1 MRRLLC
7 VTGLLSMLSAPL
19 AAADTAPTIPF
30 EKYRLPNGLEVIL
43 SQDRALP
50 LVTVDIWYH
59 VGAANEEAGRTG
71 FAHLFEHMMFTG
83 SRHVPR
89 GVADKLLEAAGVS
102 DSNASTSF
110 DRTNYYDTLPS
121 NQLELALWVHADRM
135 GYLLDSLDQKA
146 LSNQQDVVRNER
158 RERIEN
164 QPYGI
169 VDEAVFRSLF
179 PPGHPYRPYV
189 MGSHADIQA
198 AQLADVRDFFKH
210 YYRPN
215 NATLTIVGDFDPAA
229 AKTLVNRYFG
239 SFRRGPDVAAP
250 VVVTPPIVGERRL
263 TITDQI
269 ELERVD
275 LAWLT
280 PARFKADDAELTVA
294 AHILAG
300 GKSSRLYNKLVYEL
314 QLAQEVSAAQDANA
328 LTSIFD
334 VQAFARPGHT
344 AAELEAAI
352 DVELDRFAAEGP
364 TAAEVERARNQIERS
379 MYQDLQKIYGRADT
393 LNMYN
398 QYTGDPGYL
407 PKDVAR
413 YTALTPASV
422 QRAAREH
429 LRRNARVVVLAV
441 RGAKKLDPE
450 PAVTPPASARAT
462 ESINADEAWRRK
474 SPAAG
479 PARAPALP
487 APQSFR
493 LANGLT
499 VLHLQR
505 PNLPIVSAQ
514 LVVNA
519 GLAASDP
526 ARPGAADFA
535 AAMLEEGTTTRDTL
549 QIAQQIEQLGAGYG
563 AQTRRDSTSLRID
576 ALARNFPTALELLA
590 DIAQHPTFPAEEIE
604 RQRKARLS
612 EIVEAREDSGTL
624 AEVAFARALYGP
636 DHPYG
641 RSNLGTEQSMRSIDA
656 ADLRDFW
663 QRWFRPDNAAL
674 VVVGDIDTASLRAL
688 AERLWSSWTAHS
700 AATPQTR
707 APSPPPPTPDA
718 ARFVIIDKPGAPQT
732 ALRIG
737 RIGTVR
743 TTPDFAALQVL
754 NEAIG
759 GGFTSR
765 LNLDLREDKGYTYGI
780 GSRFEY
786 GRRPGPF
793 VVRTAVRADASAPAI
808 QEILA
813 QLKRA
818 GTAMLTA
825 EELQRARGSL
835 TQSLPAMFETNGATG
850 ASFGELFAY
859 GLPLDYF
866 RKLPAQLGAVRA
878 GELPAL
884 AQRYFDPASM
894 VVVAVGDRAGLQRKL
909 EELHMGPIETWAISG
924 NLF

>member
-1 MRRLLC
+1 MFKLICLA
-7 VTGLLSMLSAPL
+7 GLASMLSAPL
-19 AAADTAPTIPF
+19 AALEPGPTIPY
-30 EKYRLPNGLEVIL
+30 EKYQLPNGLEVIL
-43 SQDRALP
+43 SQDRTLP

-59 VGAANEEAGRTG
+59 VGAANEEPTRTG

-83 SRHVPR
+83 SKHVPR
-89 GVADKLLEAAGVS
+89 GLADKLLEAAGAS

-121 NQLELALWVHADRM
+121 NQLELALWTHADRM

-179 PPGHPYRPYV
+179 PVGHPYRPYI

-198 AQLADVRDFFKH
+198 ARLADVRDFFKR

-215 NATLTIVGDFDPAA
+215 NATLTIVGDFDAET
-229 AKTLVNRYFG
+229 AKRLVNKYFG
-239 SFRRGPDVAAP
+239 SFRRGPDVARPAI
-250 VVVTPPIVGERRL
+250 VAPPIVGERRE
-263 TITDQI
+263 TVTDRI

-280 PARFKADDAELTVA
+280 PARFKPDDADLGIA

-300 GKSSRLYNKLVYEL
+300 GKSSRLYRRLVYEL
-314 QLAQEVSAAQDANA
+314 QLAQEVSAAQDAYA

-344 AAELEAAI
+344 AAELQAAI
-352 DVELDRFAAEGP
+352 DVELDRFVAEGP
-364 TAAEVERARNQIERS
+364 TEAEVERARNQIERS
-379 MYQDLQKIYGRADT
+379 TYQGLQKVVGRADT

-407 PKDVAR
+407 PKDIAR
-413 YTALTPASV
+413 YAAVTTASV
-422 QRAAREH
+422 QRAMRAH
-429 LRRNARVVVLAV
+429 LSKDARVVVFAV
-441 RGAKKLDPE
+441 RGDKKLDPE
-450 PAVTPPASARAT
+450 PSVTPPPRSRAT
-462 ESINADEAWRRK
+462 ESINADESWRRK
-474 SPAAG
+474 PPAAG
-479 PARAPALP
+479 PAPVPTLP
-487 APQSFR
+487 APQSFK

-505 PNLPIVSAQ
+505 SALPIVTAQ

-519 GLAASDP
+519 GLGANDP
-526 ARPGAADFA
+526 ALPGAADFA
-535 AAMLEEGTTTRDTL
+535 AGMLEEGTTTRNAV
-549 QIAQQIEQLGAGYG
+549 QIAQEIEQLGAGYS
-563 AQTRRDSTSLRID
+563 AHTRRDATLLRID
-576 ALARNFPTALELLA
+576 ALARNFPAALGLVA
-590 DIAQHPTFPAEEIE
+590 DIAQHPTFPAEEVE
-604 RQRKARLS
+604 RQRKAHLS
-612 EIVEAREDSGTL
+612 AIVEAREDAGTL
-624 AEVAFARALYGP
+624 AEVAFSRALYGA

-641 RSNLGTEQSMRSIDA
+641 RSNLGTEESMQRIGE

-663 QRWFRPDNAAL
+663 RRWFRPDNAAL
-674 VVVGDIDTASLRAL
+674 VVVGAIDAAELRQL
-688 AERLWSSWTAHS
+688 AERLWASW
-700 AATPQTR
+700 AAAPIAAAPKPETP
-707 APSPPPPTPDA
+707 A
-718 ARFVIIDKPGAPQT
+718 AGTVARVVIVDKPSAPQ
-732 ALRIG
+732 AELRIG
-737 RIGTVR
+737 RISTVR
-743 TTPDFAALQVL
+743 TTPDFPALQVL

-765 LNLDLREDKGYTYGI
+765 LNLDLREEKGYTYGI

-793 VVRTAVRADASAPAI
+793 VVRTAVKSDVAVPAI

-813 QLKRA
+813 QLRRA
-818 GTAMLTA
+818 GAAPLTP

-835 TQSLPAMFETNGATG
+835 TRSLPAMFETNGATG
-850 ASFGELFAY
+850 SSFGELFAY
-859 GLPLDYF
+859 ALPLDYF
-866 RKLPAQLGAVRA
+866 RQLPSQLTKVGAA
-878 GELPAL
+878 DLPPL
-884 AQRYFDPASM
+884 ARRYFDPASM
-894 VVVAVGDRAGLQRKL
+894 VVIAVGDRASLQPALDALKL
-909 EELHMGPIETWAISG
+909 GPLEVWPIG
-924 NLF
+924 GKLF

>member
-1 MRRLLC
+1 MFKLICLA
-7 VTGLLSMLSAPL
+7 GLASMLSAPL
-19 AAADTAPTIPF
+19 AALEPAPTIPY
-30 EKYRLPNGLEVIL
+30 EKYQLPNGLEVIL
-43 SQDRALP
+43 SQDRTLP

-59 VGAANEEAGRTG
+59 VGAANEEPTRTG

-83 SRHVPR
+83 SKHVPR
-89 GVADKLLEAAGVS
+89 GLADKLLEAAGAS

-121 NQLELALWVHADRM
+121 NQLELALWTHADRM

-169 VDEAVFRSLF
+169 VDEAVFRNLF
-179 PPGHPYRPYV
+179 PVGHPYRPYI

-198 AQLADVRDFFKH
+198 ARLADVRDFFKR

-215 NATLTIVGDFDPAA
+215 NATLTIVGDFDAET
-229 AKTLVNRYFG
+229 AKRLVNKYFG
-239 SFRRGPDVAAP
+239 SFRRGPDVARPSIVA
-250 VVVTPPIVGERRL
+250 PPIVGERRE
-263 TITDQI
+263 TVTDRI

-280 PARFKADDAELTVA
+280 PARFKPDDADLGIA

-300 GKSSRLYNKLVYEL
+300 GKSSRLYKRLVYEL
-314 QLAQEVSAAQDANA
+314 QLAQEVSAAQDAYS

-344 AAELEAAI
+344 AAELQAAI

-364 TAAEVERARNQIERS
+364 TEAEVERARNQIERS
-379 MYQDLQKIYGRADT
+379 TYQDLQKVVGRADT

-407 PKDVAR
+407 PKDIAR
-413 YTALTPASV
+413 YAAVTTASV
-422 QRAAREH
+422 QRAVRAH
-429 LRRNARVVVLAV
+429 LSKDARVVVFAV

-450 PAVTPPASARAT
+450 PAVTPPPRTRAT
-462 ESINADEAWRRK
+462 ESINADESWRRK
-474 SPAAG
+474 PPPAG
-479 PARAPALP
+479 PAPVPTLP
-487 APQSFR
+487 APQSFK

-505 PNLPIVSAQ
+505 SALPIVTAQ

-519 GLAASDP
+519 GLGANDP
-526 ARPGAADFA
+526 ALPGAADFA
-535 AAMLEEGTTTRDTL
+535 AGMLEEGTTTRNSV
-549 QIAQQIEQLGAGYG
+549 QIAQEIEQLGAGYS
-563 AQTRRDSTSLRID
+563 AQTRRDATLLRID
-576 ALARNFPTALELLA
+576 ALARNFPAALGLVA
-590 DIAQHPTFPAEEIE
+590 DIAQHPTFPAEEVE
-604 RQRKARLS
+604 RQRKAHLS
-612 EIVEAREDSGTL
+612 AIVEAREDAGTL
-624 AEVAFARALYGP
+624 AEVAFRRALYGT

-641 RSNLGTEQSMRSIDA
+641 RSNLGTEESMQRIGE

-663 QRWFRPDNAAL
+663 RRWFRPDNAAL
-674 VVVGDIDTASLRAL
+674 IVVGAIDAAELRQL
-688 AERLWSSWTAHS
+688 AERLWAPW
-700 AATPQTR
+700 AA
-707 APSPPPPTPDA
+707 APIA
-718 ARFVIIDKPGAPQT
+718 AASKPEAPAASTVARVVIVDKPSAPQ
-732 ALRIG
+732 AELRIG

-743 TTPDFAALQVL
+743 TTPDFPALQVL

-765 LNLDLREDKGYTYGI
+765 LNLDLREEKGYTYGI

-793 VVRTAVRADASAPAI
+793 VVRTAVKSDVAVPAI
-808 QEILA
+808 REILA
-813 QLKRA
+813 QLRRA
-818 GTAMLTA
+818 GAAPLTP

-835 TQSLPAMFETNGATG
+835 TRSLPAMFETNGATG
-850 ASFGELFAY
+850 SSFGELFAY
-859 GLPLDYF
+859 ALPLDYF
-866 RKLPAQLGAVRA
+866 RQLPSQLTKVGAA
-878 GELPAL
+878 DLPPL
-884 AQRYFDPASM
+884 ARRYFDPASM
-894 VVVAVGDRAGLQRKL
+894 VVIAVGDRASLQPALEALKL
-909 EELHMGPIETWAISG
+909 GPLEVWPIG
-924 NLF
+924 GKLF

>member
-1 MRRLLC
+1 MFRLLC
-7 VTGLLSMLSAPL
+7 LAGLATMLSAPL
-19 AAADTAPTIPF
+19 AAAEIAPTIPY

-43 SQDRALP
+43 SQDRTLP

-59 VGAANEEAGRTG
+59 VGAANEEPTRTG

-83 SRHVPR
+83 SKHVPR
-89 GVADKLLEAAGVS
+89 GLADKLLEAAGAS

-121 NQLELALWVHADRM
+121 NQLELALWTHADRM

-179 PPGHPYRPYV
+179 PVGHPYRPYI

-198 AQLADVRDFFKH
+198 ARLTDVRDFFKR

-215 NATLTIVGDFDPAA
+215 NATLTIVGDFDAA
-229 AKTLVNRYFG
+229 TAKRLVSRYFG
-239 SFRRGPDVAAP
+239 SFKRGPDVAPPAA
-250 VVVTPPIVGERRL
+250 VTPPIVGERRE
-263 TITDQI
+263 TVTDRI

-280 PARFKADDAELTVA
+280 PPRFKPDDAELSIA

-314 QLAQEVSAAQDANA
+314 QLAQEVSAAQDAYA

-344 AAELEAAI
+344 APELQAAI

-364 TAAEVERARNQIERS
+364 TEAEVERARNQIERS
-379 MYQDLQKIYGRADT
+379 MYQSLQKVVGRADT

-407 PKDVAR
+407 PKDVER
-413 YTALTPASV
+413 YAAVTPATV
-422 QRAAREH
+422 QRAVRAH
-429 LRRNARVVVLAV
+429 LRKDARVVVFAV
-441 RGAKKLDPE
+441 RGAKRLDPE
-450 PAVTPPASARAT
+450 PAAGARAHTRAT
-462 ESINADEAWRRK
+462 ESINADESWRRK
-474 SPAAG
+474 VPAAG
-479 PARAPALP
+479 PAPVPTLP
-487 APQSFR
+487 APQSFK

-505 PNLPIVSAQ
+505 SGLPIVTAQ

-519 GLAASDP
+519 GLGANDP
-526 ARPGAADFA
+526 MRPGAANFA
-535 AAMLEEGTTTRDTL
+535 AAMLEEGTTTKSSV
-549 QIAQQIEQLGAGYG
+549 QIAQDIEQLGAGYA
-563 AQTRRDSTSLRID
+563 AQTRRDATLLRID
-576 ALARNFPTALELLA
+576 ALARNFPAALGLVA
-590 DIAQHPTFPAEEIE
+590 DIAQHPTFPADEIE
-604 RQRKARLS
+604 RQRKAHLS
-612 EIVEAREDSGTL
+612 EIVEAREDAGTL
-624 AEVAFARALYGP
+624 AEVAFSRALYGP

-641 RSNLGTEQSMRSIDA
+641 RSNLGTEESMQRIGE
-656 ADLRDFW
+656 ADLHEFW

-674 VVVGDIDTASLRAL
+674 VVVGAIDAASLRAL
-688 AERLWSSWTAHS
+688 AERLWGSWTA
-700 AATPQTR
+700 APVATASKAE
-707 APSPPPPTPDA
+707 APAVTTA
-718 ARFVIIDKPGAPQT
+718 ARVVIVDKPGAPQ
-732 ALRIG
+732 AELRIG

-765 LNLDLREDKGYTYGI
+765 LNLDLREEKGYTYGI

-793 VVRTAVRADASAPAI
+793 VVRTAVKSAIAVPAI
-808 QEILA
+808 EEILA

-818 GTAMLTA
+818 GAAPLTP

-835 TQSLPAMFETNGATG
+835 TQSLPAMFETNSATG
-850 ASFGELFAY
+850 SSFGELFAY

-866 RKLPAQLGAVRA
+866 RRLPSQLTQVRA
-878 GELPAL
+878 ADLPPL
-884 AQRYFDPASM
+884 ARRYFDPAST
-894 VVVAVGDRAGLQRKL
+894 VVIAVGDRASLQPAL
-909 EELHMGPIETWAISG
+909 EALRLGPLEVWAIAG
-924 NLF
+924 TLF

>member
-1 MRRLLC
+1 MFRLLC
-7 VTGLLSMLSAPL
+7 LAGLATMLSAPL
-19 AAADTAPTIPF
+19 AAAKIAPTIPY

-43 SQDRALP
+43 SQDRTLP

-59 VGAANEEAGRTG
+59 VGAANEEPTRTG

-83 SRHVPR
+83 SKHVPR
-89 GVADKLLEAAGVS
+89 GLADKLLEAAGAS

-121 NQLELALWVHADRM
+121 NQLELALWTHADRM

-179 PPGHPYRPYV
+179 PAGHPYRPYI

-198 AQLADVRDFFKH
+198 ARLTDVRDFFKR

-215 NATLTIVGDFDPAA
+215 NATLTIVGDFDTAT
-229 AKTLVNRYFG
+229 AKRLVSKYFG
-239 SFRRGPDVAAP
+239 SFRRGPDVSRPA
-250 VVVTPPIVGERRL
+250 VVTPPIIGERRE
-263 TITDQI
+263 TVTDRI

-280 PARFKADDAELTVA
+280 PPRFKSDDAELSIA

-314 QLAQEVSAAQDANA
+314 QLAQEVSAAQDAYA

-344 AAELEAAI
+344 APELQAAI

-364 TAAEVERARNQIERS
+364 TEAEVERARNQIERS
-379 MYQDLQKIYGRADT
+379 MYQSLQKVVGRADT

-407 PKDVAR
+407 PRDVER
-413 YTALTPASV
+413 YAAITAASV
-422 QRAAREH
+422 QRAVRAH
-429 LRRNARVVVLAV
+429 LRKDARVVVFAV

-450 PAVTPPASARAT
+450 PDVTAPARTRAT
-462 ESINADEAWRRK
+462 ESINADESWRRK
-474 SPAAG
+474 APAAG
-479 PARAPALP
+479 PAPVPSLP
-487 APQSFR
+487 APQSFK

-499 VLHLQR
+499 VLHSQR
-505 PNLPIVSAQ
+505 SGLPIVTAQ

-519 GLAASDP
+519 GLGANDP
-526 ARPGAADFA
+526 MRPGAADFA
-535 AAMLEEGTTTRDTL
+535 AAMLEEGTTTKSSV
-549 QIAQQIEQLGAGYG
+549 QIAQEIEQLGAGYA
-563 AQTRRDSTSLRID
+563 AQTRRDATLLRID
-576 ALARNFPTALELLA
+576 ALARNFPAALGLVA
-590 DIAQHPTFPAEEIE
+590 DIAQHPTFPTDEIE
-604 RQRKARLS
+604 RQRKAHLS
-612 EIVEAREDSGTL
+612 EIVEAREDAGTL
-624 AEVAFARALYGP
+624 AEVAFSRALYGP

-641 RSNLGTEQSMRSIDA
+641 RSNLGTEESMQRINE
-656 ADLRDFW
+656 ADLREFW

-674 VVVGDIDTASLRAL
+674 VVVGAIDAASLRSL
-688 AERLWSSWTAHS
+688 AEQLWGSWTVAPI
-700 AATPQTR
+700 ATASKVE
-707 APSPPPPTPDA
+707 APAVTTA
-718 ARFVIIDKPGAPQT
+718 ARIVIVDKPGAPQ
-732 ALRIG
+732 AELRIG

-765 LNLDLREDKGYTYGI
+765 LNLDLREEKGYTYGI

-793 VVRTAVRADASAPAI
+793 VVRTAVKSDVAVPAI
-808 QEILA
+808 REILA

-818 GTAMLTA
+818 GAAPLTA

-835 TQSLPAMFETNGATG
+835 TQSLPAMFETNSATG
-850 ASFGELFAY
+850 SSFGELFAY

-866 RKLPAQLGAVRA
+866 RRLPSQLTQVRSA
-878 GELPAL
+878 DLPPL
-884 AQRYFDPASM
+884 ARRYFDPAST
-894 VVVAVGDRAGLQRKL
+894 VVIAVGDRASLQPAL
-909 EELHMGPIETWAISG
+909 EALRLGPLEVWAIDG
-924 NLF
+924 TLF

>member
-1 MRRLLC
+1 MFRLLC
-7 VTGLLSMLSAPL
+7 LAGLATMLSAPL
-19 AAADTAPTIPF
+19 AAAEIAPTIPY

-43 SQDRALP
+43 SQDRTLP

-59 VGAANEEAGRTG
+59 VGAANEEPTRTG

-83 SRHVPR
+83 SKHVPR
-89 GVADKLLEAAGVS
+89 GLADKLLEAAGAS

-121 NQLELALWVHADRM
+121 NQLELALWTHADRM

-179 PPGHPYRPYV
+179 PVGHPYRPYI

-198 AQLADVRDFFKH
+198 ARLTDVRDFFKR

-215 NATLTIVGDFDPAA
+215 NATLTIVGDFDAA
-229 AKTLVNRYFG
+229 TAKRLVSRYFG
-239 SFRRGPDVAAP
+239 SFKRGPDVAPPA
-250 VVVTPPIVGERRL
+250 VVTPPIVGERRE
-263 TITDQI
+263 TVTDRI

-280 PARFKADDAELTVA
+280 PPRFKPDDAELSIA

-314 QLAQEVSAAQDANA
+314 QLAQEVSAAQDAYA

-344 AAELEAAI
+344 APELQAAI

-364 TAAEVERARNQIERS
+364 TEAEVERARNQIERS
-379 MYQDLQKIYGRADT
+379 MYQSLQKVVGRADT

-407 PKDVAR
+407 PKDVER
-413 YTALTPASV
+413 YAAVTPATV
-422 QRAAREH
+422 QRAVRAH
-429 LRRNARVVVLAV
+429 LRKDARVVVFAV

-450 PAVTPPASARAT
+450 PAAGAPAHTRAT
-462 ESINADEAWRRK
+462 ESINADESWRRK
-474 SPAAG
+474 APAAG
-479 PARAPALP
+479 PAPVPTLP
-487 APQSFR
+487 APQSFK

-505 PNLPIVSAQ
+505 SGLPIVTAQ

-519 GLAASDP
+519 GLGANDP
-526 ARPGAADFA
+526 MRPGAANFA
-535 AAMLEEGTTTRDTL
+535 AAMLEEGTTTKSSV
-549 QIAQQIEQLGAGYG
+549 QIAQDIEQLGAGYA
-563 AQTRRDSTSLRID
+563 AQTRRDATLLRID
-576 ALARNFPTALELLA
+576 ALARNFPAALGLVA
-590 DIAQHPTFPAEEIE
+590 DIAQHPTFPADEIE
-604 RQRKARLS
+604 RQRKAHLS
-612 EIVEAREDSGTL
+612 EIVEAREDAGTL
-624 AEVAFARALYGP
+624 AEVAFSRALYGP

-641 RSNLGTEQSMRSIDA
+641 RSNLGTEESMQRIGE
-656 ADLRDFW
+656 ADLREFW

-674 VVVGDIDTASLRAL
+674 VVVGAIDAASLRAL
-688 AERLWSSWTAHS
+688 AERLWGSWTA
-700 AATPQTR
+700 APVATASKAE
-707 APSPPPPTPDA
+707 APAVTTA
-718 ARFVIIDKPGAPQT
+718 ARVVIVDKPGAPQ
-732 ALRIG
+732 AELRIG

-765 LNLDLREDKGYTYGI
+765 LNLDLREEKGYTYGI

-793 VVRTAVRADASAPAI
+793 VVRTAVKSAVAVPAI

-818 GTAMLTA
+818 GAAPLTP

-835 TQSLPAMFETNGATG
+835 TQSLPAMFETNSATG
-850 ASFGELFAY
+850 SSFGELFAY

-866 RKLPAQLGAVRA
+866 RRLPSQLTQVRA
-878 GELPAL
+878 ADLPPL
-884 AQRYFDPASM
+884 ARRYFDPAST
-894 VVVAVGDRAGLQRKL
+894 VVIAVGDRASLQPAL
-909 EELHMGPIETWAISG
+909 EALRLGPLEVWAIAG
-924 NLF
+924 TLF

>member
-1 MRRLLC
+1 
-7 VTGLLSMLSAPL
+7 MLSTAF
-19 AAADTAPTIPF
+19 AAAPAPTIPF

-50 LVTVDIWYH
+50 LVTVDLWYH
-59 VGAANEEAGRTG
+59 VGAANEEPGRTG

-89 GVADKLLEAAGVS
+89 GLADKLLEAAGAS
-102 DSNASTSF
+102 ESNASTSF
-110 DRTNYYDTLPS
+110 DRTDYFDTLPS
-121 NQLELALWVHADRM
+121 NQLELALWAHADRM

-169 VDEAVFRSLF
+169 VDEAVFKSLF
-179 PPGHPYRPYV
+179 PAGHPYRPYI

-198 AQLADVRDFFKH
+198 ARLTDVRDFFKR

-215 NATLTIVGDFDPAA
+215 NATLAIVGDFDAA
-229 AKTLVNRYFG
+229 TAKRLVARYFG
-239 SFRRGPDVAAP
+239 SFRRGPAVAAP
-250 VVVTPPIVGERRL
+250 VVTTPTIVGERRS
-263 TITDQI
+263 TVTDRI

-280 PARFKADDAELTVA
+280 PPRFKTDDAELGVA

-300 GKSSRLYNKLVYEL
+300 GKSSRLYQKLVYEL
-314 QLAQEVSAAQDANA
+314 QIAQEVSAAQDAYA

-334 VQAFARPGHT
+334 IQALAREGHT
-344 AAELEAAI
+344 AGELETAIDAELQRLAA
-352 DVELDRFAAEGP
+352 DGP
-364 TAAEVERARNQIERS
+364 TRAEVERAENQIERA
-379 MYQDLQKIYGRADT
+379 MYQALQTVHGRADS

-398 QYTGDPGYL
+398 HYTGDPGYL
-407 PKDVAR
+407 KQDVAR
-413 YTALTPASV
+413 YAAVTPERV
-422 QRAAREH
+422 QRAVQAH
-429 LRRNARVVVLAV
+429 LSKDARVVVSAV
-441 RGAKKLDPE
+441 RGDKKLDPD
-450 PAVTPPASARAT
+450 PAVVAAVPAPGRAT
-462 ESINADEAWRRK
+462 ESINVEEPWRRK
-474 SPAAG
+474 PPAAA

-499 VLHLQR
+499 VLHLPR
-505 PNLPIVSAQ
+505 PDLPLVSAM

-519 GLAASDP
+519 GRRANDP

-535 AAMLEEGTTTRDTL
+535 AAMLEEGTRNRNALEVARD
-549 QIAQQIEQLGAGYG
+549 IEQLGAGYG
-563 AQTRRDSTSLRID
+563 AQTRRDSTVLRID
-576 ALARNFPTALELLA
+576 ALARNFPAALDILA

-612 EIVEAREDSGTL
+612 DLVAAREDSGTL

-641 RSNLGTEQSMRSIDA
+641 SSNLGTEASIRRIDA
-656 ADLRDFW
+656 GDLSAFW
-663 QRWFRPDNAAL
+663 RRCFDPGNAAL
-674 VVVGDIDTASLRAL
+674 IVVGAIDSASLHAL
-688 AERLWSSWTAHS
+688 AERVWGSWA
-700 AATPQTR
+700 R
-707 APSPPPPTPDA
+707 APEAIGAAVPTAPAPSARVVIVDVPD
-718 ARFVIIDKPGAPQT
+718 APQT

-737 RIGTVR
+737 RIGAPR
-743 TTPDFAALQVL
+743 ATPDFPALQVL

-765 LNLDLREDKGYTYGI
+765 LNLDLREDKGYTYDI

-786 GRRPGPF
+786 GRLPGQF
-793 VVRTAVRADASAPAI
+793 VVRSAVRADVSAAAVR
-808 QEILA
+808 EILA
-813 QLKRA
+813 QLGRA
-818 GTAMLTA
+818 GTAPLTA

-835 TQSLPAMFETNGATG
+835 TRSLPALFESNGAIGT
-850 ASFGELFAY
+850 SFGDLFTY
-859 GLPLDYF
+859 DLPLDYF
-866 RKLPAQLGAVRA
+866 RTLPERLSAVRGA
-878 GELPAL
+878 LLPAL
-884 AQRYFDPASM
+884 ARRYFETSSM
-894 VVVAVGDRAGLQRKL
+894 VVVAVGDRAALKPAL
-909 EELHMGPIETWAISG
+909 EALRLGPVEIWPISS
-924 NLF
+924 LF

>member
-1 MRRLLC
+1 MFRLLC
-7 VTGLLSMLSAPL
+7 LAGLASVLSVPL
-19 AAADTAPTIPF
+19 AAADEAPTIPY
-30 EKYRLPNGLEVIL
+30 EKYRLPNGLQVIL
-43 SQDRALP
+43 SPDRTLP

-59 VGAANEEAGRTG
+59 VGAANEEPTRTG

-83 SRHVPR
+83 SKHVPR
-89 GVADKLLEAAGVS
+89 GLADRLLEAAGAS

-121 NQLELALWVHADRM
+121 NQLELALWTHADRM

-179 PPGHPYRPYV
+179 PPGHPYRPYI

-198 AQLADVRDFFKH
+198 ARLTDVRDFFKH

-215 NATLTIVGDFDPAA
+215 NATLTIVGDFDTAS
-229 AKTLVNRYFG
+229 AKRLVTKYFG
-239 SFRRGPDVAAP
+239 SFRRGPEVPRPAII
-250 VVVTPPIVGERRL
+250 TPPIVGERRE
-263 TITDQI
+263 TVTDQI

-280 PARFKADDAELTVA
+280 PPRFKADDAELSIA

-314 QLAQEVSAAQDANA
+314 QLAQEVSAAQDAYA

-344 AAELEAAI
+344 AAELQTAI
-352 DVELDRFAAEGP
+352 DVELDRFAADGP
-364 TAAEVERARNQIERS
+364 TVAEVERARNQIERT
-379 MYQDLQKIYGRADT
+379 MYQGLQKVYGRADT

-413 YTALTPASV
+413 FAAVTPATV
-422 QRAAREH
+422 QRAVRTY
-429 LRRNARVVVLAV
+429 LRKDGRVVVFAV

-450 PAVTPPASARAT
+450 PASAPAVRARAT
-462 ESINADEAWRRK
+462 ESINADEPWRNK
-474 SPAAG
+474 PPAAG
-479 PARAPALP
+479 AARAPTLP
-487 APQSFR
+487 VPQSFK

-505 PNLPIVSAQ
+505 PGLPIVTAQ
-514 LVVNA
+514 LVVDA
-519 GLAASDP
+519 GLVANDP
-526 ARPGAADFA
+526 GLPGAADFA
-535 AAMLEEGTTTRDTL
+535 AAMLEEGTTTRTSV
-549 QIAQQIEQLGAGYG
+549 QIAEQIEQLGAGYA
-563 AQTRRDSTSLRID
+563 AQTRRDATSLRMD
-576 ALARNFPTALELLA
+576 ALARNVPAALELMA

-604 RQRKARLS
+604 RQRKAHLS
-612 EIVEAREDSGTL
+612 EIVEAREDAGTL

-641 RSNLGTEQSMRSIDA
+641 RSNLGTEDSMQRIGE
-656 ADLRDFW
+656 ADLREFW
-663 QRWFRPDNAAL
+663 ARWFRPDNAAL
-674 VVVGDIDTASLRAL
+674 IVVGAIDAATLRPIV
-688 AERLWSSWTAHS
+688 ERLWGSWAAVPSAQPGRKAEVSPAPS
-700 AATPQTR
+700 AAR
-707 APSPPPPTPDA
+707 V
-718 ARFVIIDKPGAPQT
+718 VIVDKPGAPQ
-732 ALRIG
+732 AELRIG

-743 TTPDFAALQVL
+743 TTPDFPALQVL

-765 LNLDLREDKGYTYGI
+765 LNLDLREEKGYTYGI
-780 GSRFEY
+780 SSRFEY

-793 VVRTAVRADASAPAI
+793 VVRTAVKSDVAVPAVE
-808 QEILA
+808 EIRA

-818 GTAMLTA
+818 GAAPLQP

-850 ASFGELFAY
+850 SSFGELFAY
-859 GLPLDYF
+859 ALPLDYF
-866 RKLPAQLGAVRA
+866 RRLPGQLGEVRA
-878 GELPAL
+878 ADLAPL
-884 AQRYFDPASM
+884 AQRYFDPSSM
-894 VVVAVGDRAGLQRKL
+894 VVIAVGDRASLQPGLEALKL
-909 EELHMGPIETWAISG
+909 GPLEVWPVGGT
-924 NLF
+924 LF

>member
-1 MRRLLC
+1 MFKLICLA
-7 VTGLLSMLSAPL
+7 GLASMLSAPL
-19 AAADTAPTIPF
+19 AALETAPTIPY
-30 EKYRLPNGLEVIL
+30 EKYQLPNGLEVIL

-59 VGAANEEAGRTG
+59 VGAANEEPTRTG

-83 SRHVPR
+83 SKHVPR
-89 GVADKLLEAAGVS
+89 GLADKLLEAAGAS

-121 NQLELALWVHADRM
+121 NQLELALWTHADRM

-179 PPGHPYRPYV
+179 PVGHPYRPYI

-198 AQLADVRDFFKH
+198 ARLADVRDFFKR

-215 NATLTIVGDFDPAA
+215 NATLTIVGDFDPAT
-229 AKTLVNRYFG
+229 AKRLINKYFG
-239 SFRRGPDVAAP
+239 SFRRGPDVARPAIIA
-250 VVVTPPIVGERRL
+250 PPIVGERRE
-263 TITDQI
+263 TVSDQI

-280 PARFKADDAELTVA
+280 PPRFKPDDAELSIA

-300 GKSSRLYNKLVYEL
+300 GKSSRLHKRLVYEL
-314 QLAQEVSAAQDANA
+314 QLAQEVSAAQDAYA

-344 AAELEAAI
+344 AAELQAAI

-364 TAAEVERARNQIERS
+364 TEAEVERARNQIERS
-379 MYQDLQKIYGRADT
+379 MYQGLQKVVGRADT

-407 PKDVAR
+407 PKDIAR
-413 YTALTPASV
+413 YAAVTTASV
-422 QRAAREH
+422 QRAVRDH
-429 LRRNARVVVLAV
+429 LRKDARVVVFAV

-450 PAVTPPASARAT
+450 PAVTPPTRTRST
-462 ESINADEAWRRK
+462 ESINADESWRRK
-474 SPAAG
+474 PPAAG
-479 PARAPALP
+479 PAPVPNLP
-487 APQSFR
+487 APQSFK

-505 PNLPIVSAQ
+505 SALPIVTAQ

-519 GLAASDP
+519 GLAANDP
-526 ARPGAADFA
+526 ALPGAADFA
-535 AAMLEEGTTTRDTL
+535 AGMLEEGTTTRNAV
-549 QIAQQIEQLGAGYG
+549 QIAQEIEQLGAGYS
-563 AQTRRDSTSLRID
+563 AQTRRDATLLRID
-576 ALARNFPTALELLA
+576 ALARNFPAALGLVA
-590 DIAQHPTFPAEEIE
+590 DIAQHPTFPAEEVE
-604 RQRKARLS
+604 RQRKAHLS
-612 EIVEAREDSGTL
+612 AIVEAREDAGTL
-624 AEVAFARALYGP
+624 AEVAFSRALYGP

-641 RSNLGTEQSMRSIDA
+641 RSNLGTEESMQRIGE

-663 QRWFRPDNAAL
+663 RRWFRPENAAL
-674 VVVGDIDTASLRAL
+674 VVVGAIDAAELRPL
-688 AERLWSSWTAHS
+688 AERLWASWTAGTAV
-700 AATPQTR
+700 AASKPD
-707 APSPPPPTPDA
+707 SPPAGTA
-718 ARFVIIDKPGAPQT
+718 ARVVIVDKPSAPQ
-732 ALRIG
+732 AELRIG

-743 TTPDFAALQVL
+743 TTPDFPALQVL

-765 LNLDLREDKGYTYGI
+765 LNLDLREEKGYTYGI

-793 VVRTAVRADASAPAI
+793 VVRTAVKSDVAAPAI
-808 QEILA
+808 REILA

-818 GTAMLTA
+818 GAAPLA
-825 EELQRARGSL
+825 PEELQRARGSL

-850 ASFGELFAY
+850 SSFGELFAY
-859 GLPLDYF
+859 ALPLDYF
-866 RKLPAQLGAVRA
+866 RQLPSQLTRVRA
-878 GELPAL
+878 ADLPPL
-884 AQRYFDPASM
+884 ARRYFDPASM
-894 VVVAVGDRAGLQRKL
+894 VVIVVGDRASLQPALDALKLGLLEVWPTPGKL
-909 EELHMGPIETWAISG
+909 
-924 NLF
+924 F

>member
-1 MRRLLC
+1 MFRLICLA
-7 VTGLLSMLSAPL
+7 GLASMLSAPL
-19 AAADTAPTIPF
+19 AALEPAPTIPY
-30 EKYRLPNGLEVIL
+30 EKYQLPNGLEVIL
-43 SQDRALP
+43 SQDRTLP

-59 VGAANEEAGRTG
+59 VGAANEEPTRTG

-83 SRHVPR
+83 SKHVPR
-89 GVADKLLEAAGVS
+89 GLADKLLEAAGAS

-121 NQLELALWVHADRM
+121 NQLELALWTHADRM
-135 GYLLDSLDQKA
+135 GYLLDALDQKA

-169 VDEAVFRSLF
+169 VDEALFRSLF
-179 PPGHPYRPYV
+179 PVGHPYRPYI

-198 AQLADVRDFFKH
+198 ARLADVRDFFKR

-215 NATLTIVGDFDPAA
+215 NATLTIVGDFDPAT
-229 AKTLVNRYFG
+229 AKRLVSKYFG
-239 SFRRGPDVAAP
+239 SFRRGPDVERP
-250 VVVTPPIVGERRL
+250 DIVTPPIVGERRE
-263 TITDQI
+263 TVTDRI

-280 PARFKADDAELTVA
+280 PPRFKPDDAELGIA

-300 GKSSRLYNKLVYEL
+300 GKSSRLYKRLVYEL
-314 QLAQEVSAAQDANA
+314 QLAQEVSAAQDAYS

-344 AAELEAAI
+344 AAELQAAI

-364 TAAEVERARNQIERS
+364 TEAEVERARNQIERS
-379 MYQDLQKIYGRADT
+379 TYQDLQKVVGRADT

-407 PKDVAR
+407 PKDIAR
-413 YTALTPASV
+413 YAAVTTASV
-422 QRAAREH
+422 QRAVRAH
-429 LRRNARVVVLAV
+429 LRKDARVVVFAV

-450 PAVTPPASARAT
+450 PAATTPPRTRAT
-462 ESINADEAWRRK
+462 ESINADEAWRSK
-474 SPAAG
+474 PPAAG
-479 PARAPALP
+479 PAPVPTLP
-487 APQSFR
+487 APQSFK

-505 PNLPIVSAQ
+505 SALPIVSAQ

-519 GLAASDP
+519 GLGANDP
-526 ARPGAADFA
+526 TLPGAADFA
-535 AAMLEEGTTTRDTL
+535 AGMLEEGTTTRNAV
-549 QIAQQIEQLGAGYG
+549 QIAQEIEQLGAGYS
-563 AQTRRDSTSLRID
+563 AQTRRDATVLRID
-576 ALARNFPTALELLA
+576 ALARNFPAALGLVA
-590 DIAQHPTFPAEEIE
+590 DIAQHPTFPAEEVE
-604 RQRKARLS
+604 RQRKAHLS
-612 EIVEAREDSGTL
+612 AIVEAREDAGTL
-624 AEVAFARALYGP
+624 AEVAFSRPPYGT

-641 RSNLGTEQSMRSIDA
+641 RSNLGTEESMQRIGE

-663 QRWFRPDNAAL
+663 RRWFRPDTAAL
-674 VVVGDIDTASLRAL
+674 IVVGAIDAAELRPL
-688 AERLWSSWTAHS
+688 AERLWASWTAAPI
-700 AATPQTR
+700 AAASKPE
-707 APSPPPPTPDA
+707 APA
-718 ARFVIIDKPGAPQT
+718 ASTVARVVIVDKPSAPQ
-732 ALRIG
+732 AELRIG

-743 TTPDFAALQVL
+743 TTPDFPALQVL

-765 LNLDLREDKGYTYGI
+765 LNLDLREEKGYTYGI

-793 VVRTAVRADASAPAI
+793 VVRTAVKSDVAIPAI
-808 QEILA
+808 REILA

-818 GTAMLTA
+818 GAAPLTP

-835 TQSLPAMFETNGATG
+835 TRSLPAMFETNGATG
-850 ASFGELFAY
+850 SSFGELFAY
-859 GLPLDYF
+859 ALPLDYF
-866 RKLPAQLGAVRA
+866 RQLPSQLTRVRA
-878 GELPAL
+878 TDLPPL
-884 AQRYFDPASM
+884 AQRYFDPASL
-894 VVVAVGDRAGLQRKL
+894 VVIAVGDRASLQPALEALKL
-909 EELHMGPIETWAISG
+909 GPLEVWPIG
-924 NLF
+924 GKLF

>member
-1 MRRLLC
+1 MFKLFCLA
-7 VTGLLSMLSAPL
+7 GLASMLSAAL
-19 AAADTAPTIPF
+19 AAAEIAPTIPY

-59 VGAANEEAGRTG
+59 VGAANEEPTRTG

-83 SRHVPR
+83 SKHVPR
-89 GVADKLLEAAGVS
+89 GLADKLLEAAGAS

-110 DRTNYYDTLPS
+110 DRTNYYDTVPS
-121 NQLELALWVHADRM
+121 NQLELALWTHADRM

-169 VDEAVFRSLF
+169 VDEAVFRNLF
-179 PPGHPYRPYV
+179 PVGHPYRPYI
-189 MGSHADIQA
+189 MGSHADIQSA
-198 AQLADVRDFFKH
+198 RLTDVRDFFKR

-215 NATLTIVGDFDPAA
+215 NATLTIVGDFDAA
-229 AKTLVNRYFG
+229 TAKRLVSKYFR
-239 SFRRGPDVAAP
+239 SFRRGPDVARPA
-250 VVVTPPIVGERRL
+250 VVTPPIIGERRE
-263 TITDQI
+263 TVTDRI

-280 PARFKADDAELTVA
+280 PPRFKPDDAELTIA

-314 QLAQEVSAAQDANA
+314 QLAQEVSAAQDAYA

-344 AAELEAAI
+344 APELEAAI
-352 DVELDRFAAEGP
+352 DAELDRFAADGP
-364 TAAEVERARNQIERS
+364 TEGEVERARNQIERS
-379 MYQDLQKIYGRADT
+379 MYQGLQKVVGRADT

-407 PKDVAR
+407 PKDVER
-413 YTALTPASV
+413 YAAVTPAAV
-422 QRAAREH
+422 QRAVRAH
-429 LRRNARVVVLAV
+429 LRKDARVAVFAV

-450 PAVTPPASARAT
+450 PAVTAPSRARAT
-462 ESINADEAWRRK
+462 ESINADEPWRSK
-474 SPAAG
+474 PPAAG
-479 PARAPALP
+479 PAVVPTLP
-487 APQSFR
+487 APQSFK

-505 PNLPIVSAQ
+505 PGLPIVTAQ

-519 GLAASDP
+519 GLAANDP
-526 ARPGAADFA
+526 ALPGTADFT
-535 AAMLEEGTTTRDTL
+535 AAMLEEGTTTRTSV
-549 QIAQQIEQLGAGYG
+549 QIAQEIEQLGAGFA
-563 AQTRRDSTSLRID
+563 AQTRRDATLLRID
-576 ALARNFPTALELLA
+576 ALARNFPAALGLVA

-604 RQRKARLS
+604 RQRKAHLS
-612 EIVEAREDSGTL
+612 EIVEAREDAGTL

-641 RSNLGTEQSMRSIDA
+641 RSNLGTEASIQRIA
-656 ADLRDFW
+656 EADLRRFW
-663 QRWFRPDNAAL
+663 QRWFRPENAAL
-674 VVVGDIDTASLRAL
+674 VVVGAIDDAALRAL
-688 AERLWSSWTAHS
+688 AERLWGSWTAAPVAPASAPEAQTANS
-700 AATPQTR
+700 AAR
-707 APSPPPPTPDA
+707 V
-718 ARFVIIDKPGAPQT
+718 VIVDKPGAPQ
-732 ALRIG
+732 AELRIG

-743 TTPDFAALQVL
+743 TTPDFPALQVL

-765 LNLDLREDKGYTYGI
+765 LNLDLREEKGYTYGI

-793 VVRTAVRADASAPAI
+793 VVRTAVRSDVAVPAVR
-808 QEILA
+808 EILA

-818 GTAMLTA
+818 GAAPLRT

-835 TQSLPAMFETNGATG
+835 TQSLPAMFETNSATG
-850 ASFGELFAY
+850 SSFGELFAY

-866 RKLPAQLGAVRA
+866 RRLPPQLRQVRA
-878 GELPAL
+878 ADLPPL
-884 AQRYFDPASM
+884 ARRYFDPATM
-894 VVVAVGDRAGLQRKL
+894 VVIAVGDRASLEPALDALQLGPLEIWTVADKL
-909 EELHMGPIETWAISG
+909 
-924 NLF
+924 F

>member
-1 MRRLLC
+1 MFRLLC
-7 VTGLLSMLSAPL
+7 LAGLASMLSAPL
-19 AAADTAPTIPF
+19 AAAETAPTIPY
-30 EKYRLPNGLEVIL
+30 EKYRLANGLEVIL
-43 SQDRALP
+43 SQDRTLP

-59 VGAANEEAGRTG
+59 VGAANEESTRTG

-83 SRHVPR
+83 SKHVPR
-89 GVADKLLEAAGVS
+89 GLADKLLEAAGAS

-121 NQLELALWVHADRM
+121 NQLELALWTHADRM

-179 PPGHPYRPYV
+179 PVGHPYRPYI

-198 AQLADVRDFFKH
+198 ARLTDVRDFFKR

-215 NATLTIVGDFDPAA
+215 NATLTIVGDFDAA
-229 AKTLVNRYFG
+229 SAKRLVAKYFG
-239 SFRRGPDVAAP
+239 SFRRGPDVARP
-250 VVVTPPIVGERRL
+250 DFVTPPIVGERRQ
-263 TITDQI
+263 IVTDQI

-280 PARFKADDAELTVA
+280 PPRFKPDDAELTIA

-344 AAELEAAI
+344 AAELQAAI

-364 TAAEVERARNQIERS
+364 SAAEVERARNQIERS
-379 MYQDLQKIYGRADT
+379 MYQGLQRVVGRADT

-398 QYTGDPGYL
+398 HYTGDPGYL

-413 YTALTPASV
+413 YAAVTPESV
-422 QRAAREH
+422 QRAVRAH
-429 LRRNARVVVLAV
+429 LRKDTRVAVSAV

-450 PAVTPPASARAT
+450 PAVVSPSRVRAT
-462 ESINADEAWRRK
+462 ESINADEAWRSK
-474 SPAAG
+474 PPPAG
-479 PARAPALP
+479 PARVPTLP
-487 APQSFR
+487 MPQSFK

-499 VLHLQR
+499 VLHLLR
-505 PNLPIVSAQ
+505 SGLPIVTAQ

-519 GLAASDP
+519 GLAANDP
-526 ARPGAADFA
+526 GLPGAADFA
-535 AAMLEEGTTTRDTL
+535 AAMLEEGTTTRSAV
-549 QIAQQIEQLGAGYG
+549 QIAQEMEQLGAGYA
-563 AQTRRDSTSLRID
+563 AQTRRDATLLRID
-576 ALARNFPTALELLA
+576 ALARNFPAALGLVA

-604 RQRKARLS
+604 RRRKAHLS
-612 EIVEAREDSGTL
+612 EIIEAREDAGTL
-624 AEVAFARALYGP
+624 AEVAFSRALYGP

-641 RSNLGTEQSMRSIDA
+641 RSNLGTEESMQRIGE
-656 ADLRDFW
+656 ADLREFW
-663 QRWFRPDNAAL
+663 QRWFQPDNAAL
-674 VVVGDIDTASLRAL
+674 VIVGAIDPAALRPL
-688 AERLWSSWTAHS
+688 AERLWATWTA
-700 AATPQTR
+700 
-707 APSPPPPTPDA
+707 APSATRDDKAAITPSPTA
-718 ARFVIIDKPGAPQT
+718 ARLVIVDKPGAPQ
-732 ALRIG
+732 AELRIG

-743 TTPDFAALQVL
+743 TTPDFPALQVL

-765 LNLDLREDKGYTYGI
+765 LNLDLREEKGYTYGI

-793 VVRTAVRADASAPAI
+793 VVRTAVKSDVAVPAI

-818 GTAMLTA
+818 GAAPLTA
-825 EELQRARGSL
+825 EELRRARGSL
-835 TQSLPAMFETNGATG
+835 TQSLPAMFETNSATG
-850 ASFGELFAY
+850 SSFGELFVY

-866 RKLPAQLGAVRA
+866 RQLPPQLSQVRA
-878 GELPAL
+878 ADL
-884 AQRYFDPASM
+884 APLARRYLDPASM
-894 VVVAVGDRAGLQRKL
+894 VVIAVGDRASLQPALDALQLGPLEVWPIAGKL
-909 EELHMGPIETWAISG
+909 
-924 NLF
+924 F

>member
-1 MRRLLC
+1 MLRRLCLA
-7 VTGLLSMLSAPL
+7 GLAAVLIAPL
-19 AAADTAPTIPF
+19 ASAETAPSIPY

-43 SQDRALP
+43 SQDRTLP

-59 VGAANEEAGRTG
+59 VGAANEEPTRTG

-83 SRHVPR
+83 SKHVPR
-89 GVADKLLEAAGVS
+89 GLADKLLEAAGAS

-110 DRTNYYDTLPS
+110 DRTDYYDTLPS
-121 NQLELALWVHADRM
+121 NQLELALWTHSDRM

-179 PPGHPYRPYV
+179 APGHPYRPYI

-198 AQLADVRDFFKH
+198 ARLTDVRDFFKR

-215 NATLTIVGDFDPAA
+215 NATLAIVGDFETAT
-229 AKTLVNRYFG
+229 AKRLVAKYFG
-239 SFRRGPDVAAP
+239 AFRRGPDVERPAI
-250 VVVTPPIVGERRL
+250 VTPPIVGEHRQ
-263 TITDQI
+263 TVTDQI

-280 PARFKADDAELTVA
+280 PARFKPDDADLSIA

-314 QLAQEVSAAQDANA
+314 QLAQEVSAAQDAYA
-328 LTSIFD
+328 LTSIFG

-344 AAELEAAI
+344 AAELQAAI
-352 DVELDRFAAEGP
+352 DAELDRFAADGP
-364 TAAEVERARNQIERS
+364 TEAEVERARNQIERS
-379 MYQDLQKIYGRADT
+379 MYQGLQKIVRRADT

-407 PKDVAR
+407 PKDIAR
-413 YTALTPASV
+413 YAAVTPASV
-422 QRAAREH
+422 QRAVRSH
-429 LRRNARVVVLAV
+429 LRKDARVVVFAV

-450 PAVTPPASARAT
+450 PAAASPVRTRAT

-474 SPAAG
+474 APPAG
-479 PARAPALP
+479 PTPVPTLP
-487 APQSFR
+487 APQSFK
-493 LANGLT
+493 LANGMT

-505 PNLPIVSAQ
+505 SGLPIVTAQ

-526 ARPGAADFA
+526 ARPGEAAFA
-535 AAMLEEGTTTRDTL
+535 ATMLEEGTTTRNSV
-549 QIAQQIEQLGAGYG
+549 QIAQEIEQLGAGFA
-563 AQTRRDSTSLRID
+563 AQTRRDATSLRID
-576 ALARNFPTALELLA
+576 ALARNFPAALGLVA

-604 RQRKARLS
+604 RQRKAHLS
-612 EIVEAREDSGTL
+612 DIVEAREDAGAL

-641 RSNLGTEQSMRSIDA
+641 RSNLGTEESMQRIGE
-656 ADLRDFW
+656 ADLREFW

-674 VVVGDIDTASLRAL
+674 VVVGAIDMPTLRSL
-688 AERLWSSWTAHS
+688 AERLWTPWS
-700 AATPQTR
+700 AKAPVAAAVISEAPATR
-707 APSPPPPTPDA
+707 AA
-718 ARFVIIDKPGAPQT
+718 AKVIIVDKPGAPQ
-732 ALRIG
+732 AELRIG

-743 TTPDFAALQVL
+743 TTPDFPALQVL

-765 LNLDLREDKGYTYGI
+765 LNLDLREEKGYTYGI

-793 VVRTAVRADASAPAI
+793 VVRTAVKSDVAVPAI
-808 QEILA
+808 LEILA

-818 GTAMLTA
+818 AAAPLTS

-835 TQSLPAMFETNGATG
+835 TQSLPAMFETNSATG
-850 ASFGELFAY
+850 SSFGDLFAY
-859 GLPLDYF
+859 DLPLDYF
-866 RKLPAQLGAVRA
+866 RRLPPELKQVRA
-878 GELPAL
+878 ADLRPL
-884 AQRYFDPASM
+884 AQRYLDPAY
-894 VVVAVGDRAGLQRKL
+894 VVVIVVGDRASIQPAL
-909 EELHMGPIETWAISG
+909 EAQHLGPIEVWPIAG
-924 NLF
+924 KLF